1 MGTNEF
7 LSQAVSNKVPEGTIQ
22 NGFFACS
29 YNTGSSLEL
38 GVFFILEWSFNQT
51 ISKTGKVMTQLI
63 SNLIILV
70 TKYCRCISQ
79 R

>member
-1 MGTNEF
+1 MTSFCHMLLATKSLKAQFKMGSLQSCLF
-7 LSQAVSNKVPEGTIQ
+7 IQ
-22 NGFFACS
+22 HW
-29 YNTGSSLEL
+29 
-38 GVFFILEWSFNQT
+38 FIPRVRSLEWSFNQT